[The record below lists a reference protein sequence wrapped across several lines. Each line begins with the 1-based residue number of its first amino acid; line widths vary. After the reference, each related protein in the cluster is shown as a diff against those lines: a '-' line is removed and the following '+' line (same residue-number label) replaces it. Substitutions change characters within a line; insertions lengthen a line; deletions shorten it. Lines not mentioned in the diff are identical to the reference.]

1 MDRTKISPS
10 EFTGAIKRLS
20 KATYKTSFV
29 PEKVKRALRETGAS
43 KFSFRSATKR
53 QFLKAVGDLQA
64 EGVVKTGKLLA
75 PKRVYEDAVTERDD
89 TAQIASHVPIAI
101 GKLPGRLAARK
112 FIEYYGKTT
121 GKPGDVKAV
130 LRTMGL
136 PTGGPNPRTGAEPH
150 LVKRQMVVALQKLR
164 EAGKLVHPNI
174 GADIARAHRR
184 TEVFVQEGI
193 SQELTEQEQKRY
205 VAAAHEDLPEGIQRS
220 IGRPPAG
227 SALHAEAQ
235 TRSSSANRASREEPA
250 QGDSEDHATSAS
262 AIARRP
268 KPYDPKTSISR
279 RGNAR
284 GSGDRPELNDLPFDL
299 E

>member
-10 EFTGAIKRLS
+10 EFTGAMKRLS
-20 KATYKTSFV
+20 KSTYRTAFV

-43 KFSFRSATKR
+43 RFSFRSATKR

-64 EGVVKTGKLLA
+64 EGAVKTGKLFT
-75 PKRVYEDAVTERDD
+75 PKRIYEDTVEERGAGDEVG
-89 TAQIASHVPIAI
+89 SHVPLAV
-101 GKLPGRLAARK
+101 GKLPGRISARK

-130 LRTMGL
+130 LQAMGMA
-136 PTGGPNPRTGAEPH
+136 TGGPNPRTGAEPH

-164 EAGKLVHPNI
+164 QAGKLVHPNI

-184 TEVFVQEGI
+184 TEIFVKEGI
-193 SQELTEQEQKRY
+193 SQELSEQDQKRY

-235 TRSSSANRASREEPA
+235 TRSTGVDRANREPPADEASP
-250 QGDSEDHATSAS
+250 DHATSAS

-268 KPYDPKTSISR
+268 TPNDPKTSISR
-279 RGNAR
+279 RGSAR
-284 GSGDRPELNDLPFDL
+284 RFNDRPELNDLPFDL
-299 E
+299 D